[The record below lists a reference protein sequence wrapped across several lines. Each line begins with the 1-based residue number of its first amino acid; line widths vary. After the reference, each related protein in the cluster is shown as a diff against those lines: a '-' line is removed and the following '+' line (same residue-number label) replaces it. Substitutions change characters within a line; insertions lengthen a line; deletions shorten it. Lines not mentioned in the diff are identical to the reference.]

1 MTYLLR
7 LASTAVWDD
16 IVEELVNEKEGGLD
30 NDACGMH
37 RSCSNYAIYVCNDV
51 LNGCVCI
58 ILV

>member
-1 MTYLLR
+1 MYILR
-7 LASTAVWDD
+7 LASTPVWSD

-37 RSCSNYAIYVCNDV
+37 SCFSYCIIYTANEV
-51 LNGCVCI
+51 LNVCVCI